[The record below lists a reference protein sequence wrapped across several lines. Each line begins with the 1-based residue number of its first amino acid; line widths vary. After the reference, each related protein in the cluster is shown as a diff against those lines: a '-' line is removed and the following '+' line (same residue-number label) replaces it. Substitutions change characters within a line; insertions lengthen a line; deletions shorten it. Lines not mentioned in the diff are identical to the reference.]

1 MNNLIFLFFF
11 FLFNLKY
18 SINEKIKE
26 IFHNNN
32 NYKIGKEKNIKQK
45 LSRIIEIRNILYKF

>member
-1 MNNLIFLFFF
+1 MNNLFFLFFF

-32 NYKIGKEKNIKQK
+32 NYKIGKEKNIKKK

>member
-1 MNNLIFLFFF
+1 MNNLFFLFFF